1 MKKYLLKRILFSI
14 FALFVVTGAVMIL
27 VYTLLNENMVLAND
41 DVYKKAQGNEKT
53 VYRYRRFKEFGYID
67 YVNFGDWMVANKE
80 QGTEAYTAAI
90 SSIQEADKSLTF
102 PTPDYC
108 QEFVTTFQKSGYTV
122 EWLQPVTNSRGV
134 VTQKGYLVASRKINV
149 FSRLLNSFGNMFSID
164 TIWSVDDPNL
174 PMSERYVRW
183 EWDKYS
189 NMPALVG
196 NGTRNRYLI
205 YFDDQFP
212 FVHQNIFHINLG
224 KSIDY
229 SDRDTV
235 DVIMSRTGNAIISD
249 QVLPKDLDKDNPT
262 KAQSNLDFHTVTYSA
277 SITATNAETYGEGN
291 HYINATRKLDGF
303 TRIGNSFVIGIIATV
318 IAYIIGMPLGIWMA
332 RKKDKLPDKIGT
344 IYIVFI
350 IAVPSLAYIFM
361 FAALGVNLFGLPYK
375 WALATLPALAFILPT
390 ISLALPSIGGL
401 MRWIRRYMIDQENAD
416 YVKFARSQGLTE
428 REIFVKH
435 IFRNAMIF
443 IVHSIPIDILGC
455 LVGAIITERIYGV
468 PGIGGLL
475 TNAINS
481 YDNGVIIAST
491 VFYTA
496 ISIIALLLGD
506 LLLAKYDPRVSFTNE
521 RG

>member
-1 MKKYLLKRILFSI
+1 MKKYLFKRILFSI
-14 FALFVVTGAVMIL
+14 FALFVVTGTVMVL
-27 VYTLLNENMVLAND
+27 VYSLLDESMILAND
-41 DVYKKAQGNEKT
+41 DGYKKAKDNEKV
-53 VYRYRRFKEFGYID
+53 VYRYRRYKEYGYID
-67 YVNFGDWMVANKE
+67 YTDFSTWMIENKE
-80 QGTEAYTAAI
+80 QGTESY
-90 SSIQEADKSLTF
+90 DNSLIAVQ
-102 PTPDYC
+102 TPDETLTYPEDANC
-108 QEFVTTFQKSGYTV
+108 QEFVLTFQKAGYNV
-122 EWLQPVTNSRGV
+122 EWYQPITNRRGV
-134 VTQKGYLVASRKINV
+134 TTSKGYLVATRDINLFV
-149 FSRLLNSFGNMFSID
+149 RLMNYFGNMFSFD
-164 TIWSVDDPNL
+164 TIWSVKDESL
-174 PMSERYVRW
+174 PMEERYIRW
-183 EWDKYS
+183 EWDPYS

-196 NGTRNRYLI
+196 NGTTHRYLI
-205 YFDDQFP
+205 YFDNQFP
-212 FVHQNIFHINLG
+212 FVHQNIFTINLG
-224 KSIDY
+224 KSRDY

-235 DVIMSRTGNAIISD
+235 DVIMSRTGNAITEETI
-249 QVLPKDLDKDNPT
+249 LPKDIYSENPE
-262 KAQSNLDFHTVTYSA
+262 KVESNLDFHTVTYSS
-277 SITATNAETYGEGN
+277 SITSYTAETYGEGN
-291 HYINATRKLDGF
+291 HYINAERKLDGF
-303 TRIGNSFVIGIIATV
+303 TRIGNSFVIGIMATV
-318 IAYIIGMPLGIWMA
+318 GAYIIGMPIGIWMA

-344 IYIVFI
+344 AYIVFI
-350 IAVPSLAYIFM
+350 ISVPSLAYIFM

-375 WALATLPALAFILPT
+375 WALATLPALAFVLPT

-428 REIFVKH
+428 KEIFTKH
-435 IFRNAMIF
+435 IFRNAMIY

-455 LVGAIITERIYGV
+455 LTGAIITERIYGV

>member
-1 MKKYLLKRILFSI
+1 MKKYLIKRILFSI
-14 FALFVVTGAVMIL
+14 FALFVVTGTVMVL
-27 VYTLLNENMVLAND
+27 VYTLLNEDMVLAND
-41 DVYKKAQGNEKT
+41 DTYRRYTGNEKK
-53 VYRYRRFKEFGYID
+53 VYRYKRFKEYGYID
-67 YVNFGDWMVANKE
+67 YVAFGDWMVANKDR
-80 QGTEAYTAAI
+80 T
-90 SSIQEADKSLTF
+90 D
-102 PTPDYC
+102 PDYTVSIDSVQNVQKGAEYPAGVYC
-108 QEFVTTFQKSGYTV
+108 DEFVTTFKGQGYTV
-122 EWLQPVTNSRGV
+122 EWFQPIINSRDV
-134 VTQKGYLVASRKINV
+134 VTSNGYLVATRKINV
-149 FSRLLNSFGNMFSID
+149 FSRLVSYFGHMF
-164 TIWSVDDPNL
+164 TIETIFDVQDDNL

-196 NGTRNRYLI
+196 NGTHHKYLI

-224 KSIDY
+224 NSTDY
-229 SDRDTV
+229 SDMDTFE
-235 DVIMSRTGNAIISD
+235 VITTRTGNAVNYETI
-249 QVLPKDLDKDNPT
+249 LPKDLDQDNPVLEST
-262 KAQSNLDFHTVTYSA
+262 NRDFHTVTYS
-277 SITATNAETYGEGN
+277 SRIDDITAATYGTS

-303 TRIGNSFVIGIIATV
+303 TRIGNSFVIGLIATV
-318 IAYIIGMPLGIWMA
+318 IAYILGLPIGIWMA

-344 IYIVFI
+344 MYIVFI

-361 FAALGVNLFGLPYK
+361 FAAIGTNLFSLPYK
-375 WALATLPALAFILPT
+375 WALATVPILGFILPT

-443 IVHSIPIDILGC
+443 IVHSIPADILAC

-475 TNAINS
+475 TNALTS

-491 VFYTA
+491 IFYTT

-506 LLLAKYDPRVSFTNE
+506 LLLAKYDPRISFTNE

>member
-1 MKKYLLKRILFSI
+1 MKKYLLKRILFSL
-14 FALFVVTGAVMIL
+14 FALFVVTGTVMIL
-27 VYTLLNENMVLAND
+27 VYSLLDENLVLAND
-41 DVYKKAQGNEKT
+41 DVYKKAKDNEKI
-53 VYRYRRFKEFGYID
+53 VYRYKRFKEYGYLD
-67 YVNFGDWMVANKE
+67 YITFSDWMLANKE
-80 QGTEAYTAAI
+80 QGTEAYTAATT
-90 SSIQEADKSLTF
+90 SVQTVQ
-102 PTPDYC
+102 PDSEYPAGDFC
-108 QEFVTTFQKSGYTV
+108 EEFVVTFKNQGYTV
-122 EWLQPVTNSRGV
+122 EWFQPIKNKRGV
-134 VTQKGYLVASRKINV
+134 LTSRGYLVATKRINV
-149 FSRLLNSFGNMFSID
+149 IVRLGAYFGNMFSFE
-164 TIWSVDDPNL
+164 TIWDVKDENL
-174 PMSERYVRW
+174 PMSERYIRW

-196 NGTRNRYLI
+196 NGTFHRYLI

-212 FVHQNIFHINLG
+212 FVHQNIFHIRLG
-224 KSIDY
+224 KSRDY

-235 DVIMSRTGNAIISD
+235 DVINSRTGNAVVSETI
-249 QVLPKDLDKDNPT
+249 LPKDLDQDDPVLERT
-262 KAQSNLDFHTVTYSA
+262 NLDFHTVTYSDSTT
-277 SITATNAETYGEGN
+277 SITDATYGEGN

-303 TRIGNSFVIGIIATV
+303 TRIGNSFVIGIMAT
-318 IAYIIGMPLGIWMA
+318 ILAYLLGLPIGIWMA

-344 IYIVFI
+344 MYIIFI

-361 FAALGVNLFGLPYK
+361 FAAIGVNLFNLPYK
-375 WALATLPALAFILPT
+375 WALATVPALAFILPT
-390 ISLALPSIGGL
+390 ISIALPSIGGL
-401 MRWIRRYMIDQENAD
+401 MRWIRRFMVDQENAD

-428 REIFVKH
+428 GEIFSKH

-443 IVHSIPIDILGC
+443 IVHSIPADILGC

-481 YDNGVIIAST
+481 YDNGIIIAST

-496 ISIIALLLGD
+496 ISIIAMIAGD

>member
-1 MKKYLLKRILFSI
+1 MNY
-14 FALFVVTGAVMIL
+14 
-27 VYTLLNENMVLAND
+27 
-41 DVYKKAQGNEKT
+41 
-53 VYRYRRFKEFGYID
+53 
-67 YVNFGDWMVANKE
+67 
-80 QGTEAYTAAI
+80 
-90 SSIQEADKSLTF
+90 
-102 PTPDYC
+102 
-108 QEFVTTFQKSGYTV
+108 
-122 EWLQPVTNSRGV
+122 
-134 VTQKGYLVASRKINV
+134 
-149 FSRLLNSFGNMFSID
+149 FGNMFSFD
-164 TIWSVDDPNL
+164 TIWSVKDESL
-174 PMSERYVRW
+174 PMEERYIRW
-183 EWDKYS
+183 EWDPYS

-196 NGTRNRYLI
+196 NGTTHRYLI
-205 YFDDQFP
+205 YFDNQFP
-212 FVHQNIFHINLG
+212 FVHQNIFTINLG
-224 KSIDY
+224 KSRDY

-235 DVIMSRTGNAIISD
+235 DVIMSRTGNAITEETI
-249 QVLPKDLDKDNPT
+249 LPKDIYSENPE
-262 KAQSNLDFHTVTYSA
+262 KVESNLDFHTVTYSS
-277 SITATNAETYGEGN
+277 SITSYTAETYGEGN
-291 HYINATRKLDGF
+291 HYINAERKLDGF
-303 TRIGNSFVIGIIATV
+303 TRIGNSFVIGIMATV
-318 IAYIIGMPLGIWMA
+318 GAYIIGMPIGIWMA

-344 IYIVFI
+344 AYIVFI
-350 IAVPSLAYIFM
+350 ISVPSLAYIFM

-375 WALATLPALAFILPT
+375 WALATLPALAFVLPT

-428 REIFVKH
+428 KEIFTKH
-435 IFRNAMIF
+435 IFRNAMIY

-455 LVGAIITERIYGV
+455 LTGAIITERIYGV